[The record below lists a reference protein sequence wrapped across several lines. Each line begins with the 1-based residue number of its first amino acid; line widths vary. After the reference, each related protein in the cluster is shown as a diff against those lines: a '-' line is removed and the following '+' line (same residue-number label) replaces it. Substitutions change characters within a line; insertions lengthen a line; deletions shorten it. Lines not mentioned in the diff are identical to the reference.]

1 MTIGKKI
8 ISGYL
13 VVLVM
18 LIIVTGVAFYSL
30 KSTEDTYEHLINVN
44 ERLIDAANEI
54 RFEVRN
60 QTARFRGFLLYPD
73 KQEDFLGKLR
83 EDYGT
88 FNTIIENAQKLVI
101 TKEGAEILNEIRN
114 LNLQYNQIQQEAI
127 NLVQQGK
134 KAEALVPAAE
144 KGRPLTEK
152 LLEKAE
158 SFREHEIKLETEGRT
173 ALAAKT
179 KWLNIMMTAV
189 SLLAIILGLGIG
201 ILLTRTINRQL
212 REASLQLSSASAEIL
227 ATTTQVASGSAETA
241 TAVAETTTT
250 VEEVKQTAQVSS
262 QKAKY
267 VSDTAQGAV
276 QAGQRGKKSVE
287 ESITGIH
294 QVREQIDSIAES
306 IVKLSEQSQAIGEI
320 IAAAND
326 IAEQSN
332 LLAVNASIEAAKAGE
347 QGKGF
352 AVVAQEVKGL
362 AEQSKQA
369 TTQVR
374 TILTDIQKGISA
386 AVMVTE
392 QGSKAAEVSVKQAGE
407 AGESI
412 RMLTESIAE
421 SAQAAVQIAAS
432 SQQQQA
438 GMEQV
443 ASAME
448 NIKQASA
455 ESVAGT
461 KQAETSAQD
470 LHHLAQKL
478 IEMVEKHKK

>member
-1 MTIGKKI
+1 MTIGRKI

-18 LIIVTGVAFYSL
+18 LVLVTGVGFYSL
-30 KSTEDTYEHLINVN
+30 KSTEDSYEHFLTVS
-44 ERLIDAANEI
+44 ERLIDTAQEI
-54 RFEVRN
+54 RFKVRN
-60 QTARFRGFLLYPD
+60 QTAHFRGFLLYPD
-73 KQEDFLGKLR
+73 KQEEFLDKLQKDF
-83 EDYGT
+83 ET
-88 FNTIIENAQKLVI
+88 FDTMLEKAQKIVL

-114 LNLQYNQIQQEAI
+114 LNVHYNQVQQEAI
-127 NLVQQGK
+127 NLVQKGK
-134 KAEALVPAAE
+134 KAEALILAEE
-144 KGRPLTEK
+144 KGRPLTDK

-158 SFREHEIKLETEGRT
+158 SFRAQEMKIVSEARA
-173 ALAAKT
+173 ALAT
-179 KWLNIMMTAV
+179 KINWLTWMMITV
-189 SLLAIILGLGIG
+189 SILAIVVGLGIG
-201 ILLTRTINRQL
+201 TLLTRTISRQL
-212 REASLQLSSASAEIL
+212 RDASLQLSSASAEIL

-262 QKAKY
+262 QKARY
-267 VSDTAQGAV
+267 VSDTAQGPV
-276 QAGQRGKKSVE
+276 QAGQKGKKSVD
-287 ESITGIH
+287 ESIAGIH

-320 IAAAND
+320 INTVND

-332 LLAVNASIEAAKAGE
+332 LLAVNSSIEAAKAGE

-352 AVVAQEVKGL
+352 AVVAQEVKSL

-386 AVMVTE
+386 AVLVTE
-392 QGSKAAEVSVKQAGE
+392 KGSKTAEATVKQATE
-407 AGESI
+407 AGEAIS
-412 RMLTESIAE
+412 MLVDSIAE
-421 SAQAAVQIAAS
+421 AAQAAIQIAAS
-432 SQQQQA
+432 SQQQLV

-443 ASAME
+443 ASVME
-448 NIKQASA
+448 NIKQASS
-455 ESVAGT
+455 ESAT
-461 KQAETSAQD
+461 STRQAETSAQD
-470 LHHLAQKL
+470 LHRLAQKL

>member
-8 ISGYL
+8 FSGYL
-13 VVLVM
+13 VVLGM
-18 LIIVTGVAFYSL
+18 LIMAIGVAFYSL
-30 KSTEDTYEHLINVN
+30 KASEDSYEHFLDVE
-44 ERLIDAANEI
+44 ERLIDASDEI

-60 QTARFRGFLLYPD
+60 QTAHFRGLLLYPE
-73 KQEDFLGKLR
+73 KQEEFLKKLN
-83 EDYGT
+83 EDYQS
-88 FNTIIENAQKLVI
+88 FDWMLENAQKLVV
-101 TKEGAEILNEIRN
+101 TEAGAAMLMEVKKLF
-114 LNLQYNQIQQEAI
+114 LQYKQVQEEAI
-127 NLVQQGK
+127 NLAREGIMTHAVVV
-134 KAEALVPAAE
+134 AEA
-144 KGRPLTEK
+144 KGKPVADK

-158 SFREHEIKLETEGRT
+158 SFRQREMKLEAEGRT
-173 ALAAKT
+173 ALAART
-179 KWLNIMMTAV
+179 TWLKGVVGGA
-189 SLLAIILGLGIG
+189 SLLALIFGFGIAT
-201 ILLTRTINRQL
+201 LLSRTINRQL

-241 TAVAETTTT
+241 AAVAETTTT

-276 QAGQRGKKSVE
+276 QAGQRGNKSVE
-287 ESITGIH
+287 EAIAGIH

-306 IVKLSEQSQAIGEI
+306 IVNLSEQSQAIGEI

-332 LLAVNASIEAAKAGE
+332 LLAVNAAIEAAKAGE

-374 TILTDIQKGISA
+374 TMLTDIQKGISA
-386 AVMVTE
+386 AVMATE
-392 QGSKAAEVSVKQAGE
+392 QGSKAAEASVKKAAG

-412 RMLTESIAE
+412 QMLAE
-421 SAQAAVQIAAS
+421 NLAEAAKAAVQIAAS
-432 SQQQQA
+432 SQQQLV
-438 GMEQV
+438 GMDQV
-443 ASAME
+443 AQAME
-448 NIKQASA
+448 NIKQASV
-455 ESVAGT
+455 ENVAST
-461 KQAETSAQD
+461 RQAEISGQD
-470 LHHLAQKL
+470 LNRLAQKL
-478 IEMVEKHKK
+478 MEMIERHKK

>member
-18 LIIVTGVAFYSL
+18 LVMVTGVGFYSL
-30 KSTEDTYEHLINVN
+30 KSTVDSYEHFLNVE
-44 ERLIDAANEI
+44 ERLIDVANEI
-54 RFEVRN
+54 KFKVRT
-60 QTARFRGFLLYPD
+60 QTAHFRAFLLYPE
-73 KQEDFLGKLR
+73 KQEEFLGKLR

-88 FNTIIENAQKLVI
+88 FNTVIENAQKLVL
-101 TKEGAEILNEIRN
+101 TKEGTEMLNEIRN
-114 LNLQYNQIQQEAI
+114 LNVQYNQVQQEAI

-134 KAEALVPAAE
+134 KAEALVPAVE
-144 KGRPLTEK
+144 KGQPLTEK

-158 SFREHEIKLETEGRT
+158 SFREREMKIESEARA
-173 ALAAKT
+173 ALATKT

-189 SLLAIILGLGIG
+189 SLFAIILGLGSG
-201 ILLTRTINRQL
+201 TLLTRTINRQL

-262 QKAKY
+262 QKAQY

-369 TTQVR
+369 TAQVR

-392 QGSKAAEVSVKQAGE
+392 QGSKAAEASVKQAAE

-412 RMLTESIAE
+412 RMLAESLAE
-421 SAQAAVQIAAS
+421 SAQAATQIAAS

-448 NIKQASA
+448 SIKQASA
-455 ESVAGT
+455 ESVAST

-470 LHHLAQKL
+470 LHRLAQKL

>member
-18 LIIVTGVAFYSL
+18 LVIATGISFYSL
-30 KSTEDTYEHLINVN
+30 KSTEDSYERFLNVE
-44 ERLIDAANEI
+44 ERLINAAQEI

-60 QTARFRGFLLYPD
+60 QTAHFRGLLLYPEM
-73 KQEDFLGKLR
+73 QEKFLDKLR
-83 EDYGT
+83 KDNET
-88 FNTIIENAQKLVI
+88 FNTILKNAQKLVL
-101 TKEGAEILNEIRN
+101 TQEGAEILNEVGN
-114 LNLQYNQIQQEAI
+114 LNGQYNQVQQEAI
-127 NLVQQGK
+127 NLVQKGK
-134 KAEALVPAAE
+134 RAEGLILAE
-144 KGRPLTEK
+144 EKVKPLTEK

-158 SFREHEIKLETEGRT
+158 VLRELTMKSVSEARA
-173 ALAAKT
+173 ALAIKT
-179 KWLNIMMTAV
+179 KWLNTVAIAV
-189 SLLAIILGLGIG
+189 SLLAVILGLGIG

-212 REASLQLSSASAEIL
+212 RETSLQLSSASAEIL

-262 QKAKY
+262 QKARY
-267 VSDTAQGAV
+267 VSDTAQGAA
-276 QAGQRGKKSVE
+276 QAGQKGKKSVE
-287 ESITGIH
+287 ESIAGIH
-294 QVREQIDSIAES
+294 QVRDQIDSIAES
-306 IVKLSEQSQAIGEI
+306 IIKLSEQSQAIGEI

-374 TILTDIQKGISA
+374 TILMDIQKGISA

-392 QGSKAAEVSVKQAGE
+392 QGSKAAEASVKQATE
-407 AGESI
+407 AGEAI
-412 RMLTESIAE
+412 RMLAESIAE
-421 SAQAAVQIAAS
+421 AAQAAVQIAAS
-432 SQQQQA
+432 SQQQLA

-455 ESVAGT
+455 ESVAST

-470 LHHLAQKL
+470 LHRLARQL

>member
-18 LIIVTGVAFYSL
+18 LVIVTGVGFYSL
-30 KSTEDTYEHLINVN
+30 KSTENTYEHLIDVS
-44 ERLIDAANEI
+44 ERLIDVANAI

-60 QTARFRGFLLYPD
+60 QTAHFRGLLLYPD
-73 KQEDFLGKLR
+73 KQEEFLGKLR
-83 EDYGT
+83 EGYET
-88 FNTIIENAQKLVI
+88 FNTIIENGQKLVI
-101 TKEGAEILNEIRN
+101 IKEGAEILNEIRN
-114 LNLQYNQIQQEAI
+114 LHVEYNQVQQEAI
-127 NLVQQGK
+127 NLLRQGK
-134 KAEALVPAAE
+134 RAEALVTAEE

-158 SFREHEIKLETEGRT
+158 SFREREIRLESEDRT
-173 ALAAKT
+173 AQASKT

-189 SLLAIILGLGIG
+189 SVLAIILGLGIA

-276 QAGQRGKKSVE
+276 QAGQKGKKSVE

-374 TILTDIQKGISA
+374 TILTDIQKGVSA

-392 QGSKAAEVSVKQAGE
+392 KGSKAAEASVKQATE

-412 RMLTESIAE
+412 RMLAESIAE
-421 SAQAAVQIAAS
+421 SAQAAVQIATS
-432 SQQQQA
+432 SQQQFA

-455 ESVAGT
+455 ESVAST

-470 LHHLAQKL
+470 LHRLAQKL